1 MISCIKTDRGHSEGN
16 NIFVIEYS
24 IAGNN
29 IEYKFDV
36 DVSNYGN
43 EIAGIKAKSD
53 EEVHCTERIDVIDE
67 QLGFVADSSLLSDLG
82 KLLNAD
88 SSLDAE
94 KKIQYLQ
101 NKIDEFCNQ
110 WGVTHNIT
118 K

>member
-1 MISCIKTDRGHSEGN
+1 MISYIKTDRGHSEGN

-36 DVSNYGN
+36 DVSNYGH
-43 EIAGIKAKSD
+43 EIIAIKAKSD
-53 EEVHCTERIDVIDE
+53 EEIYSTDRMDVLDE
-67 QLGFVADSSLLSDLG
+67 QAGLVVDSSFLSDLG
-82 KLLNAD
+82 KFLNAD
-88 SSLDAE
+88 TSLDAE

-101 NKIDEFCNQ
+101 NKVDEFCNK